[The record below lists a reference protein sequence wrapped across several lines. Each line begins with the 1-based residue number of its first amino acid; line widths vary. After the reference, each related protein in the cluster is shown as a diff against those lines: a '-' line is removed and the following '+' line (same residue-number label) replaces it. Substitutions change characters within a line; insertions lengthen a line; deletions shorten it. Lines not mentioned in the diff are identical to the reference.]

1 MMIFAGSRGVLPGYG
16 MVHAQAG
23 APHPPRM
30 TGPWPSRVA
39 ASYLPARVL
48 ARLEGL
54 EPPILPVR
62 SRVLCP
68 LSYKR

>member
-1 MMIFAGSRGVLPGYG
+1 
-16 MVHAQAG
+16 MVHAQTG
-23 APHPPRM
+23 APRSPAHDR
-30 TGPWPSRVA
+30 TLAVQGCGVLFA
-39 ASYLPARVL
+39 ARVL